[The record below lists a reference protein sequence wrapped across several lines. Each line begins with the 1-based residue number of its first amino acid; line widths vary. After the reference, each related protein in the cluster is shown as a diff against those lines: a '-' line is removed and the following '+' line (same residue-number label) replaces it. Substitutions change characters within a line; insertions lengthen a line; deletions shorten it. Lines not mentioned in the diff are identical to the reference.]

1 MEMSVAFTNLAQATA
16 EDCSTVTNL
25 TTENSTLTK
34 QVELYANRLSTEE
47 LDNMALQTSMS
58 KLQG

>member
-1 MEMSVAFTNLAQATA
+1 MAFTNLAQATA

-34 QVELYANRLSTEE
+34 QVELYAIRLSTEV
-47 LDNMALQTSMS
+47 LDNMALQSSMS
-58 KLQG
+58 KLKG